1 MAAETE
7 ASTILWTSAAV
18 SCPWA
23 ASRTDLAI
31 DASNS
36 PLVGTLW
43 VAPVTAASTILAISA
58 ELTPSGTELVTAC
71 STSGLITSVSSLG
84 AGMAE
89 IAASTTFLTSA
100 AVICSPAWALMAAS
114 RSALETPGPDATA
127 ACTICWISLGSV
139 AAGTEADTA
148 SLTIAAISDA
158 GTGVGA
164 VSAAPQPRATPRSTE
179 SSQMG
184 ATLRPFRDNIISLL
198 EIRRIRPFPGRI
210 LPF

>member
-1 MAAETE
+1 M
-7 ASTILWTSAAV
+7 
-18 SCPWA
+18 
-23 ASRTDLAI
+23 
-31 DASNS
+31 
-36 PLVGTLW
+36 
-43 VAPVTAASTILAISA
+43 TAASTILAISA
-58 ELTPSGTELVTAC
+58 ELTPSGTELDTAC

-139 AAGTEADTA
+139 AAGTEAETA

-164 VSAAPQPRATPRSTE
+164 VSAAPQARVTPRSTIRNVIRG
-179 SSQMG
+179 SI
-184 ATLRPFRDNIISLL
+184 RPFRDKFMWPSSIIDGKS
-198 EIRRIRPFPGRI
+198 RIAAA
-210 LPF
+210 